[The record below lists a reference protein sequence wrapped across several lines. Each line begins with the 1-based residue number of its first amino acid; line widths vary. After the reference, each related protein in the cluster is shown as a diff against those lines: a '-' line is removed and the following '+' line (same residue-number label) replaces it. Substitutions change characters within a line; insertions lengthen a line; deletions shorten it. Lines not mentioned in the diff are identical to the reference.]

1 MFGRLMGIACC
12 LAVSGA
18 AYADDYPSRAIRIVV
33 GPGPDIVTRVF
44 ADVLSKDLGQPVVV
58 ELRPGAGG
66 VIAAQTVGAAPPDG
80 YLLLQ
85 ATASYTINTALQSGS
100 LDIGRDFAPVALVST
115 IPFVLVV
122 HPAVPAKTLGELIAF
137 AKADPGKLN
146 YASAGIGTPPHMAG
160 ELFKF
165 MAGVDIV
172 HVPYR
177 EANSGL
183 AAVISGAVQ
192 MMFSIA
198 SIAKSQIDGGTV
210 RGIGVTSLK
219 PSDLV
224 PDLPAVAQSGLP
236 GFEVVGWNGFVA
248 AKATPQPIIAKLN
261 AAILRALAT
270 DEVRAKL
277 KAAGYDT
284 AAANSPQ
291 EFAKFIAADTEK
303 WLNLATRI
311 NIKAN

>member
-1 MFGRLMGIACC
+1 MFGRLMGIAFC

-198 SIAKSQIDGGTV
+198 STAKSQIDGGTV
-210 RGIGVTSLK
+210 RGIAVTSLK

-261 AAILRALAT
+261 ATILRALAT

-284 AAANSPQ
+284 AAANSPE